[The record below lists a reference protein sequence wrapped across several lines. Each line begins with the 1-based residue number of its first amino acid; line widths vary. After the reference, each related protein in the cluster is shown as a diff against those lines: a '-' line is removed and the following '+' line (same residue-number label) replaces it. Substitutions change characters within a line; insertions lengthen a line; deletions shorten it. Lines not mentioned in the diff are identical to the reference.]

1 MSSRVPG
8 LLLYHLVEVVII
20 FFNLVLRLIQLP
32 LDHNTTTIYQIT
44 LRKVKRISGT
54 RLSPVLRLQR
64 RPRVILR
71 SPPPPPYSELN
82 TFWTEED
89 SPLLHNGRGS
99 RSPTTPTTATRG
111 TSTGCRR
118 RRRCRSGP
126 PCPRSTRRPPVRGD
140 GHVVPPVVWDTP
152 FRRSLSNSF
161 SPDYR
166 PQVLVVLLEWPQ
178 TRFRGTKGYWEG
190 MPLHCTGI

>member
-1 MSSRVPG
+1 MSSHVPG

-20 FFNLVLRLIQLP
+20 FFNLALRLIQLP
-32 LDHNTTTIYQIT
+32 LDHNSTTIYQIT

-126 PCPRSTRRPPVRGD
+126 LVSS
-140 GHVVPPVVWDTP
+140 
-152 FRRSLSNSF
+152 SLSQVHQEAS
-161 SPDYR
+161 SSWRRTCR
-166 PQVLVVLLEWPQ
+166 PTCGLRHPVSQVALQLFLPRLP
-178 TRFRGTKGYWEG
+178 TSSTGCLTG
-190 MPLHCTGI
+190 MAADTL